1 MQSHSNATP
10 IARVES
16 LRIDSD
22 RLARMWAMTSEER
35 VRAAR
40 QGRFSLGE
48 MLRWAA
54 RRPSEVELVDGEF
67 FFITALS
74 ADTAVGDE

>member
-1 MQSHSNATP
+1 MHSHSSATP
-10 IARVES
+10 IPAVAS

-22 RLARMWAMTSEER
+22 RLARMWAMTPEER

-40 QGRFSLGE
+40 QGRLSLGE

-54 RRPSEVELVDGEF
+54 RRSSEVELVDGEF
-67 FFITALS
+67 WFITALS
-74 ADTAVGDE
+74 ADAPDDDE

>member
-1 MQSHSNATP
+1 MQSHSSATP
-10 IARVES
+10 ISRVAS

-22 RLARMWAMTSEER
+22 RLARMWAMTPEER

-40 QGRFSLGE
+40 QGRLSLGE

-54 RRPSEVELVDGEF
+54 RLSSEVELVDGEF
-67 FFITALS
+67 WFITALS
-74 ADTAVGDE
+74 ADVADVEE

>member
-10 IARVES
+10 IARVAS

-22 RLARMWAMTSEER
+22 RLARMWAMTPEER

-40 QGRFSLGE
+40 QGRLSLGE

-54 RRPSEVELVDGEF
+54 RLSSEVELVDGEF
-67 FFITALS
+67 WFITALS
-74 ADTAVGDE
+74 ADAADDEE

>member
-10 IARVES
+10 ISRVAS

-22 RLARMWAMTSEER
+22 RLARMWAMTPQER

-40 QGRFSLGE
+40 QGRLSLGE

-54 RRPSEVELVDGEF
+54 RRPSEIELVDGEF
-67 FFITALS
+67 WFITALS
-74 ADTAVGDE
+74 ADTADDEE

>member
-1 MQSHSNATP
+1 MTP
-10 IARVES
+10 DPQFIPNS
-16 LRIDSD
+16 SD
-22 RLARMWAMTSEER
+22 PQQ
-35 VRAAR
+35 

-74 ADTAVGDE
+74 ADTADDEE

>member
-1 MQSHSNATP
+1 MHSHSNATP
-10 IARVES
+10 IPAVAS

-22 RLARMWAMTSEER
+22 RLARMWAMTPEER

-40 QGRFSLGE
+40 QGRLSLGE

-74 ADTAVGDE
+74 ADAADDEE

>member
-1 MQSHSNATP
+1 MQSHSNTTP
-10 IARVES
+10 IARVAS

-22 RLARMWAMTSEER
+22 RLARMWAMTPEER

-40 QGRFSLGE
+40 QGRLSLGE

-54 RRPSEVELVDGEF
+54 RLSSEVELVDGEF
-67 FFITALS
+67 WFITALS
-74 ADTAVGDE
+74 ADAADDEE